1 MTQIRPSRTT
11 DPDPILEKKNNP
23 NPQRSDVRKM
33 KFNEKTYQTRVAAGR
48 EFGNSGAGVTSMGKS
63 GLRRKTL
70 KEKNLVQLRVHSRLS
85 AAG

>member
-1 MTQIRPSRTT
+1 MYLQPGSYLNLMKSR
-11 DPDPILEKKNNP
+11 KKNNP
-23 NPQRSDVRKM
+23 NPRRSDIRKM
-33 KFNEKTYQTRVAAGR
+33 KFNEKIYQTRVAAGS